1 MILAMRPA
9 EPDVREY
16 VLDTGVWRALSEQ
29 DAERLSEHSAGVR
42 LTCSAAVP
50 FELISGIPPS
60 GDPKLPSEF
69 LKRRAALR
77 RLLKVV
83 PEGSLDL
90 RTPHELRARSFGVSV
105 GSVGLDFLILMR
117 VFTQAETPDEFDLL
131 VSKAR
136 SLSKQ
141 MPTPDWLREQA
152 ERVSDTFKAGV
163 AEGAASMKQGTET
176 FLDDSG
182 IVDKDMRKLRRGYI
196 PYLHHV
202 GDLKR
207 YVLLAVAS
215 AAGVSASP
223 PDSGLWDWRVSEYER
238 LRGMYDGSIDVY
250 LDAYE
255 KYIEN
260 AWNGECAGRNDS
272 FDLDHLVY
280 LRPCDNSQLFVTED
294 QKLHDLAARS
304 LPDRILDLAGF
315 RRAIAQHPT
324 RRN

>member
-1 MILAMRPA
+1 MILVMRPA

-16 VLDTGVWRALSEQ
+16 LLDTGVWRALSER
-29 DAERLSEHSAGVR
+29 DAERLSEHPAGVR
-42 LTCSAAVP
+42 LTSSAVVP

-83 PEGSLDL
+83 PEGCLDL
-90 RTPHELRARSFGVSV
+90 RTPNELRSRSFGVSV
-105 GSVGLDFLILMR
+105 GSVGPDFLILMR
-117 VFTQAETPDEFDLL
+117 VFTEAGTPDEFDLL
-131 VSKAR
+131 VSRAR

-141 MPTPDWLREQA
+141 MPTPNWLREQA
-152 ERVSDTFKAGV
+152 ERVSKTVRAGV
-163 AEGAASMKQGTET
+163 AEGVALMKQRTEA
-176 FLDDSG
+176 FLVESG

-196 PYLHHV
+196 PYLHGC
-202 GDLKR
+202 GDLKK
-207 YVLLAVAS
+207 YALLAVAS

-223 PDSGLWDWRVSEYER
+223 PDSGLWNWMVSEYER

-255 KYIEN
+255 NYIEN
-260 AWNGECAGRNDS
+260 AWDGEDAGRNDS

-280 LRPCDNSQLFVTED
+280 LRPCDSSQVFVTED
-294 QKLHDLAARS
+294 RKLHDLATRS

-315 RRAIAQHPT
+315 RRAIA
-324 RRN
+324 